1 MRFIDKVAKAVDP
14 AAYRSIWRGIQRAL
28 HPLPV
33 SRFLRRVDQP
43 GMAELAARHEP
54 ALLPGQ
60 NWTKYFEAERW
71 LKLNV
76 RRAQDIGLDRARKRP
91 LRVLDLGS
99 GAGYFLFVCRELG
112 HSGIG
117 LDVPE
122 PAFYGD
128 IFRQFGLERVV
139 ERIEAYQPLPEP
151 LLAGGKFHLVT
162 AFSIAFNGHKSSAL
176 WGPAEWDFLLDDIR
190 DRFLLPD
197 GRIYFDLNPEH
208 DGTFMTPELR
218 EFFLRRGAKIDRR
231 SKLLFDPLKS
241 DSRSRAQAQLA
252 E

>member
-1 MRFIDKVAKAVDP
+1 MRLIDKLAKTVDP
-14 AAYRSIWRGIQRAL
+14 AAYRSIWRGFQRAL

-33 SRFLRRVDQP
+33 SRFLRQTDQP
-43 GMAELAARHEP
+43 ALTALAARHES

-71 LKLNV
+71 LKLNI
-76 RRAQDIGLDRARKRP
+76 RRAQDIGLDRSKRQP

-99 GAGYFLFVCRELG
+99 GAGYFLVVCRELG
-112 HSGIG
+112 HGGIG
-117 LDVPE
+117 LDVAE

-128 IFRQFGLERVV
+128 IFRQFGLERIV
-139 ERIEAYQPLPEP
+139 ERIEAYRPLPES
-151 LLAGGKFHLVT
+151 LLAEGRFDLVT
-162 AFSIAFNGHKSSAL
+162 AFSIAFNGHKSPAL
-176 WGPAEWDFLLDDIR
+176 WGPAEWDFLLDDLR
-190 DRFLLPD
+190 DRFLKP
-197 GRIYFDLNPEH
+197 GGKIYFDLNPEY

-218 EFFLRRGAKIDRR
+218 GFFRRRGATIDRR

-241 DSRSRAQAQLA
+241 DASKSARLQMA